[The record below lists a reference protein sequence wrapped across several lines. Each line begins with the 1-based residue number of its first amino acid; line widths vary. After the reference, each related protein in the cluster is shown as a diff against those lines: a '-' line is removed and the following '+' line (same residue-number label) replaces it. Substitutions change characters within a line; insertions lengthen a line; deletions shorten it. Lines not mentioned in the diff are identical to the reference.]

1 MINLPES
8 MDKPYGEF
16 YEAVSGNNVFDKKT
30 TVLLKLASSMSVG
43 CKP

>member
-1 MINLPES
+1 MMNLPES
-8 MDKPYGEF
+8 MDGPYEGF
-16 YEAVSGNNVFDKKT
+16 YDAVSDNTVFDKKT

>member
-1 MINLPES
+1 MINLPKS
-8 MDKPYGEF
+8 MDEPYDQF
-16 YEAVSGNNVFDKKT
+16 YETVSENNIFDSKT